1 MKISE
6 LLDENLINLDLNG
19 QDKEK
24 VLAEMVDLLQHED
37 KITAKDEFYQTIL
50 EREEEGTTG
59 LGRGVAIPHGKSEV
73 VNELALVFGRSKE
86 AVDFNSRDGKPVHLF
101 FMVAD
106 YAGHSP
112 EYLEMVAQLTKNVRQ
127 DDYREEL
134 LKADSKEEIIEITQ
148 KYE

>member
-6 LLDENLINLDLNG
+6 LLDENLIELNLKG
-19 QDKEK
+19 EVKEE
-24 VLAEMVDLLQHED
+24 VLAEMVELLKEED
-37 KITAKDEFYQTIL
+37 KITDKDKFYQTIL
-50 EREEEGTTG
+50 EREQEGTTG

-73 VNELALVFGRSKE
+73 VNDLALVFGRSQ
-86 AVDFNSRDGKPVHLF
+86 AGIDFNSRDGQPVHLF

-106 YAGHSP
+106 YEGHSP

-134 LKADSKEEIIEITQ
+134 LTAESEEEIIAVT
-148 KYE
+148 KNYE